1 MTLGSLKKR
10 LARPA
15 SRIVLDGRLTR
26 EHPVDASWFGR
37 VNLALPGEAW
47 PAADGLL
54 MTPVAQ
60 INLREAP
67 HVPPALADLAML
79 AIFFG
84 RTCSKSPGR
93 R

>member
-37 VNLALPGEAW
+37 VNLALPGEEW
-47 PAADGLL
+47 PAADGMP

-60 INLREAP
+60 LNLREAP

-84 RTCSKSPGR
+84 PDVFEITGR